1 MCLAI
6 PALVE
11 QLNADDS
18 AIVNLGG
25 IRKAISLALVED
37 IEAGDYVIVHAGYA
51 LQKLDLTEAEQ
62 TLQLFE
68 AMSAGIDGNED

>member
-18 AIVNLGG
+18 AIVNLSG